1 MSGSIR
7 IGFVE
12 LWSGN
17 RRVPS
22 LERAKKLIGYEPTRT
37 LDDILQDVIAYEQ
50 ASSAKRG

>member
-1 MSGSIR
+1 M
-7 IGFVE
+7 
-12 LWSGN
+12 L

-37 LDDILQDVIAYEQ
+37 LDDILKDVIAYEK